1 MIKIE
6 RDNEKKREREIRKRK
21 IATLLGLRWNEK
33 KKDLM
38 IDCWIVM
45 GEKEKQDTERERKNR
60 ETQRKKG
67 KISFGE
73 VGTN

>member
-1 MIKIE
+1 M
-6 RDNEKKREREIRKRK
+6 
-21 IATLLGLRWNEK
+21 RWNEK

-45 GEKEKQDTERERKNR
+45 GEKEKQDTERESNNR